1 MAIFQWNYLKRALQL
16 TEGTHCLHVTEIG
29 KAFDVSTF
37 PQFIHCYYYLYI
49 YLSLFFFLFFL
60 LFVFEEPQQILL
72 MEGSQINK
80 GPE

>member
-1 MAIFQWNYLKRALQL
+1 MFPHFPSSFIVIIIYIFISP
-16 TEGTHCLHVTEIG
+16 C
-29 KAFDVSTF
+29 
-37 PQFIHCYYYLYI
+37 
-49 YLSLFFFLFFL
+49 FFL